1 MPKRKGVKDCLKQ
14 LLNSNFK
21 EENETLSG
29 SMLLAKG
36 LFNSAKGGNVPA
48 IKALLEITE
57 EQNENK
63 NLSLLYKALDD
74 NDV

>member
-1 MPKRKGVKDCLKQ
+1 MPKRKGVKECLKQ

-36 LFNSAKGGNVPA
+36 LFDSAKEGNVPA
-48 IKALLEITE
+48 IKALLEITDE
-57 EQNENK
+57 KSDNK
-63 NLSLLYKALDD
+63 NLSLLYKALDKD
-74 NDV
+74 DV